1 LVAGALTTTFLVRKN
16 RNGTR
21 GSSLNALKEAK
32 DGTSI
37 SPTATPTRVPSQ
49 APSTSPS
56 ASPSTTPSISP
67 TIAPTSAVP
76 TQSPSNT
83 PTTLS
88 SNFAFRL
95 KLYWEQGYFW
105 QEETIERE
113 WCLEC
118 TTCDVLTAS
127 DTGAGCRDSAKDDTT
142 CKAGDQL
149 WIQTCSPNE
158 GGNAIFSVVSGP
170 HGEQIKI
177 HGTNLCMERV
187 DIRLIQLNE
196 CDDQNIVRDVQL
208 WDGFKQSGPFQLAP
222 RNHDG
227 VCMSQHHH
235 PKPNE
240 LVYTEVCRIAHFWDT
255 GYWQALSV

>member
-1 LVAGALTTTFLVRKN
+1 M
-16 RNGTR
+16 
-21 GSSLNALKEAK
+21 
-32 DGTSI
+32 
-37 SPTATPTRVPSQ
+37 
-49 APSTSPS
+49 
-56 ASPSTTPSISP
+56 
-67 TIAPTSAVP
+67 
-76 TQSPSNT
+76 
-83 PTTLS
+83 
-88 SNFAFRL
+88 

-118 TTCDVLTAS
+118 TTCNELTAS
-127 DTGAGCRDSAKDDTT
+127 DTGAGCQDSDKDDTT

-149 WIQTCSPNE
+149 WIQTCYPNN

-177 HGTNLCMERV
+177 HGTSLCMERV

-196 CDDQNIVRDVQL
+196 CDDQNTVRDVQL

-227 VCMSQHHH
+227 VCMSQQHH
-235 PKPNE
+235 PKANE

-255 GYWQALSV
+255 GYWQALPV